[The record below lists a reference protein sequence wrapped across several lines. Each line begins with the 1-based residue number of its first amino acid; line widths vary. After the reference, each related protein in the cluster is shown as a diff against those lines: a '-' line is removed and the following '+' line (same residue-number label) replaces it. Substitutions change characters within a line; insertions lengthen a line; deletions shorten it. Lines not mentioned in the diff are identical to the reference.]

1 MAENDYLVAVHVTTS
16 GVQGQYMGSDEK
28 EIIYIA
34 YQALNVTEKQ
44 LLDGLDSIIKS
55 DQSITSSL
63 QMQIGIT
70 QQQIDKGASFQEA
83 ISKFN
88 EYLSQLDGNVRVIC
102 DGPSHLRQ
110 CLHPDS
116 VRRDAT
122 LTPHCST
129 FTDIRKEF
137 HARFPAV
144 DIRNNS
150 LFVMAQHFSLDSDGR
165 HGVGHCRTT
174 LEIAMKLLNQGHKL
188 SQPEVVFTKFIKGH
202 CTASHGEDES
212 VVRLRGLPYQA
223 SDHEVARFFR
233 GLNIVRGGVVLCLN
247 PQNRR
252 NGLAYVRFVSQEHRD
267 MALQRHR
274 HHLGN
279 RYIEVFTAT
288 VQEFMSHASTA
299 LMNYYNSVVPNGA
312 DYILRVRGLSHD
324 KDFCEKDVV
333 VLIGE
338 EKTNEENVLILRHLD
353 GTCTGEAFLFFY
365 NEDEANTL
373 AGTALT
379 ADRKVQVQWSNK
391 GEVQQCLT
399 SLGFLS
405 PSVTP
410 VAPLNHSLSALSLSP
425 PASPPTRDCIHIK
438 GLSQSVT
445 ENDIVNF
452 LSGYQSSLIWTHIHY
467 SPKRKCTGSAYV
479 QMCNSDEAVR
489 SSNEC
494 NQKFF
499 TDCTGS
505 RIVEVV
511 PCSQEEMI
519 NSVRSSYFLTHS
531 SYSVLIGSNAAAY
544 NAAAPQ
550 LIQPR
555 MYLQPQMPAPGLV
568 YYYPTAIPLNGAAAY
583 GAAAGVM
590 AAAAAGPT
598 PMVRYRAAAAAAG
611 AYMPGPPEM
620 MDYTALYN
628 GGYHHDMQTSPTM
641 EYFTAPQLVSDFKHA
656 QHVAFTQ

>member
-1 MAENDYLVAVHVTTS
+1 MAENDFLVAVHCTTS

-28 EIIYIA
+28 EVIYIA

-44 LLDGLDSIIKS
+44 LLDGQDSIIKS
-55 DQSITSSL
+55 EQSITPSL

-70 QQQIDKGASFQEA
+70 QQEIDKGVTFQEA
-83 ISKFN
+83 ITKFN
-88 EYLSQLDGNVRVIC
+88 QYLTQIGGNVRVIC

-116 VRRDAT
+116 VRRDCALST
-122 LTPHCST
+122 HCNT

-137 HARFPAV
+137 HLRFPAV

-150 LFVMAQHFSLDSDGR
+150 LHSMAQHSALDTDIR
-165 HGVGHCRTT
+165 HGLGHCRTI
-174 LEIAMKLLNQGHKL
+174 LEVAVKLLNQGHKL

-202 CTASHGEDES
+202 CTASHAEDES

-288 VQEFMSHASTA
+288 VQEFMSHANTA
-299 LMNYYNSVVPNGA
+299 LINYYNSIVPNGA

-324 KDFCEKDVV
+324 KDFSEKDVV
-333 VLIGE
+333 MLVGE
-338 EKTNEENVLILRHLD
+338 DKTNEENVLILRHVD
-353 GTCTGEAFLFFY
+353 GACTGEAFLFFY
-365 NEDEANTL
+365 HEEEASSL
-373 AGTALT
+373 AGNALS
-379 ADRKVQVQWSNK
+379 ADRKVQVQWSSRS
-391 GEVQQCLT
+391 EIQQALT
-399 SLGFLS
+399 NLGYLS

-410 VAPLNHSLSALSLSP
+410 VAPLNQSLSALSLSP
-425 PASPPTRDCIHIK
+425 PASPPTRDCVHIK
-438 GLSQSVT
+438 GLSQNVT

-467 SPKRKCTGSAYV
+467 NPKRKCNGSAYV
-479 QMCNSDEAVR
+479 QMCNSDEAIR
-489 SSNEC
+489 CSNEC

-511 PCSQEEMI
+511 PCTQEEML

-531 SYSVLIGSNAAAY
+531 SYSVLIGSSAFNA
-544 NAAAPQ
+544 PH
-550 LIQPR
+550 LVQPR
-555 MYLQPQMPAPGLV
+555 MYLQPQMPAPGLF
-568 YYYPTAIPLNGAAAY
+568 YYYPTAIPLNGY
-583 GAAAGVM
+583 GGGVM
-590 AAAAAGPT
+590 AASPAT
-598 PMVRYRAAAAAAG
+598 PMVRYRTAGAYLPAAAAA
-611 AYMPGPPEM
+611 PTPEM
-620 MDYTALYN
+620 MDYSSLYN
-628 GGYHHDMQTSPTM
+628 GAYQHDIQTSPTM
-641 EYFTAPQLVSDFKHA
+641 EYFTTSMLPDYKHA
-656 QHVAFTQ
+656 QHAAYTH